1 MAKAKQTGQTQT
13 GQKST
18 ISKKIQLSVEKR
30 IRAWSKRVTSV
41 LSITNASISVVANS
55 INLIIRPIVAAN
67 VLLSNIG
74 ISVFFNA
81 ISFTLNMHS
90 LVNHFREKKILKKFN
105 MERTEDNKKRSKNK
119 LQCICL
125 DLLCDMFFFASAV
138 VSLALFGNPIVL
150 SISMPFLV
158 LGGLVMTGSIVKS
171 TIHQYQEYKHHLNQP
186 EGQEKEAQYK
196 KDIKTSRVH
205 RIMRWFLPE
214 SIVLA
219 KWHAQQEDKREKLI
233 IKCLRK
239 NPEKLIGRSNEIGMT
254 DIQHENPAIQEL
266 DSQNAPKADVNGD
279 KQNQGV
285 ALEEPAV
292 QLNDQNEPETTPRER
307 SSSTV
312 GSDMKEVT
320 AQQKDS
326 NVQTTSL

>member
-1 MAKAKQTGQTQT
+1 MVEAAQTQT
-13 GQKST
+13 QASQKNY

-41 LSITNASISVVANS
+41 LSITNASISVIVNS

-90 LVNHFREKKILKKFN
+90 LANHFREKKIFKKFN
-105 MERTEDNKKRSKNK
+105 IERTPEEKKRSKHK

-125 DLLCDMFFFASAV
+125 DLLCDIFFFASAA

-150 SISMPFLV
+150 SISMPLLV
-158 LGGLVMTGSIVKS
+158 LGGLVMTGNIIKS
-171 TIHQYQEYKHHLNQP
+171 TIHQVQEYKHHLKQP
-186 EGQEKEAQYK
+186 EGQGKEEQYK
-196 KDIKTSRVH
+196 KDIKTSRVY

-239 NPEKLIGRSNEIGMT
+239 KNRRI
-254 DIQHENPAIQEL
+254 D
-266 DSQNAPKADVNGD
+266 
-279 KQNQGV
+279 
-285 ALEEPAV
+285 
-292 QLNDQNEPETTPRER
+292 
-307 SSSTV
+307 
-312 GSDMKEVT
+312 GSK
-320 AQQKDS
+320 
-326 NVQTTSL
+326 